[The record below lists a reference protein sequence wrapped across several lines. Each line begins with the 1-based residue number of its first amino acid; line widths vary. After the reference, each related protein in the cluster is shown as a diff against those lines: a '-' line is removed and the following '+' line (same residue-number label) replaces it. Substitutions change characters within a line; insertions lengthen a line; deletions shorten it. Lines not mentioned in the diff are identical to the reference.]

1 MELEAKGVVR
11 EPRTKTV
18 NERQSTPNC
27 QGLMVDDAL
36 AQTTEKTGRTL
47 KVLYQVSQVKKVSGK
62 GKSDTN
68 ESLGKRN
75 NEVNVFVRDHK

>member
-1 MELEAKGVVR
+1 
-11 EPRTKTV
+11 
-18 NERQSTPNC
+18 
-27 QGLMVDDAL
+27 MVDDAL